1 MGEKEIVGGDDLR
14 TREKPAGLVP
24 GTQGRPT
31 GGGVPPTVDKGG
43 GGGTPPPGQT
53 DGGGSGTPQT
63 QEKKD
68 PCKELTEKAQALLQQ
83 LASAHDA
90 NRAAM
95 QRALNAFFGPRKS
108 NINQGYAHSL
118 TSSEIT
124 KAVVDANN
132 ATGKML
138 IDVALFAAGGWGGI
152 AGEGSIAEGAFGQGL
167 AGAKS
172 VGDAWGK
179 IGIKVAGKVA
189 DAYIGDKAGTMGSA
203 AYKFYDKATGSH
215 ADDATQPFQGPAGAI
230 ESIVRGA
237 ILDALGNWM
246 KDGATSGD
254 ISRAQ
259 AAYADFCAA
268 AAACNTTEGAA
279 RQIKA
284 QIDDINAQLREAGC
298 PEVTIPDYVF
308 YTFDIT
314 QFGTGLFQGQKG
326 PTMHAKNV
334 VSGGDRTTDLFAQVA
349 DVQRNRD
356 SLPF

>member
-1 MGEKEIVGGDDLR
+1 MGEKEIVGGGDLH
-14 TREKPAGLVP
+14 TQEKPAGLVP
-24 GTQGRPT
+24 GTQEKPK

-53 DGGGSGTPQT
+53 DGGSGTPQT

-68 PCKELTEKAQALLQQ
+68 PCKELTEKAQQLLQSLQ
-83 LASAHDA
+83 SAHDA

-95 QRALNAFFGPRKS
+95 QRALSAFFGPRKS
-108 NINQGYAHSL
+108 NVNQGYASSL
-118 TSSEIT
+118 ASSEIT

-152 AGEGSIAEGAFGQGL
+152 AGEGSAAAGIFGEGL

-189 DAYIGDKAGTMGSA
+189 DAYIGDKAGTMGA
-203 AYKFYDKATGSH
+203 GAYKAIDKAIGDH
-215 ADDATQPFQGPAGAI
+215 GDDATKVFQGPAGAI
-230 ESIVRGA
+230 ESIVRGK
-237 ILDALGNWM
+237 ILDALGDWM

-268 AAACNTTEGAA
+268 AAVCNTTEGAA
-279 RQIKA
+279 RDLKK
-284 QIDDINAQLREAGC
+284 QIDDINAQLRAAGC

-314 QFGTGLFQGQKG
+314 QFGTGMFGGQKG
-326 PTMHAKNV
+326 PTMHAKNL
-334 VSGGDRTTDLFAQVA
+334 VSGGDRPTDLFTQVNN
-349 DVQRNRD
+349 VRTNSD